1 LRWGLQEA
9 LRAVRGLPITLNS
22 CSITKTPWQLL
33 ARYEW
38 SKLNWLD
45 AQNIIN
51 AFGDYVAL
59 AVTLIIF
66 LETAF
71 IFTSFLPGDS
81 LLFLTGLALATSTA
95 WLPDWLGFILI
106 WLAAFIGTQTG
117 YWIGYKIGPPL
128 FEQNRNF
135 ILNQKVL
142 DRTHEFFEK
151 YGTRAVVLARFVPI
165 LRALIPML
173 AGISEMDI
181 KRFTK
186 LNLLGATIWVGV
198 FMLAGYWLGQIP
210 YIKENLETTVILII
224 IFTSLLLPVELLR
237 DRIAKGI
244 NSKRAKR

>member
-1 LRWGLQEA
+1 M
-9 LRAVRGLPITLNS
+9 
-22 CSITKTPWQLL
+22 
-33 ARYEW
+33 
-38 SKLNWLD
+38 NWLD

-244 NSKRAKR
+244 SSKRAKR

>member
-1 LRWGLQEA
+1 
-9 LRAVRGLPITLNS
+9 
-22 CSITKTPWQLL
+22 
-33 ARYEW
+33 
-38 SKLNWLD
+38 LNWLD
-45 AQNIIN
+45 AQEIIN

-71 IFTSFLPGDS
+71 ILTSFLPGDS
-81 LLFLTGLALATSTA
+81 LLFLTGLALATSTS
-95 WLPDWLGFILI
+95 WLPDWVGFILI
-106 WLAAFIGTQTG
+106 WLAAFVGTQVG

-135 ILNQKVL
+135 ILNEKVL
-142 DRTHEFFEK
+142 ARTHEFFEK

-173 AGISEMDI
+173 AGISRMDL
-181 KRFTK
+181 KRFTQ
-186 LNLLGATIWVGV
+186 LNLIGATVWVGV

-210 YIKENLETTVILII
+210 YVKENLETTVILII

-237 DRIAKGI
+237 DRISKGI
-244 NSKRAKR
+244 KSKRSNG

>member
-1 LRWGLQEA
+1 M
-9 LRAVRGLPITLNS
+9 
-22 CSITKTPWQLL
+22 
-33 ARYEW
+33 
-38 SKLNWLD
+38 
-45 AQNIIN
+45 
-51 AFGDYVAL
+51 AL

-71 IFTSFLPGDS
+71 ILTSFLPGDS
-81 LLFLTGLALATSTA
+81 LLFLTGLALATSDA
-95 WLPDWLGFILI
+95 WLPDWIGFILI
-106 WLAAFIGTQTG
+106 WLAAFIGTQVG

-151 YGTRAVVLARFVPI
+151 YGARAVVLARFVPI

-173 AGISEMDI
+173 AGISRMDI

-186 LNLLGATIWVGV
+186 LNLIGATVWVGV

-210 YIKENLETTVILII
+210 YVKENLETTVILII

-237 DRIAKGI
+237 DRIAKRFS
-244 NSKRAKR
+244 SKRAKR

>member
-1 LRWGLQEA
+1 
-9 LRAVRGLPITLNS
+9 
-22 CSITKTPWQLL
+22 
-33 ARYEW
+33 
-38 SKLNWLD
+38 LNWLD
-45 AQNIIN
+45 AQQIIN

-244 NSKRAKR
+244 SSKRAKR

>member
-1 LRWGLQEA
+1 
-9 LRAVRGLPITLNS
+9 
-22 CSITKTPWQLL
+22 
-33 ARYEW
+33 
-38 SKLNWLD
+38 LNWLD
-45 AQNIIN
+45 AQEIIN

-81 LLFLTGLALATSTA
+81 LLFLTGLALATSTS

-135 ILNQKVL
+135 ILNEKVL
-142 DRTHEFFEK
+142 ARTHEFFEK

-173 AGISEMDI
+173 AGISRMDI
-181 KRFTK
+181 KRFTQ
-186 LNLLGATIWVGV
+186 LNLIGATVWVGV

-210 YIKENLETTVILII
+210 YVKENLETTVILII

-237 DRIAKGI
+237 DRISKGI
-244 NSKRAKR
+244 KSKRSNG

>member
-1 LRWGLQEA
+1 
-9 LRAVRGLPITLNS
+9 
-22 CSITKTPWQLL
+22 
-33 ARYEW
+33 
-38 SKLNWLD
+38 LNWLD
-45 AQNIIN
+45 AQHIIN
-51 AFGDYVAL
+51 SFGDYVAL

-81 LLFLTGLALATSTA
+81 LLFLTGLALATSSS
-95 WLPDWLGFILI
+95 WLPDWIGFILI

-173 AGISEMDI
+173 AGISRMDI
-181 KRFTK
+181 KRFTQ
-186 LNLLGATIWVGV
+186 LNLIGATVWVGV

-237 DRIAKGI
+237 DRI
-244 NSKRAKR
+244 SRSMSAKRPKR

>member
-1 LRWGLQEA
+1 M
-9 LRAVRGLPITLNS
+9 
-22 CSITKTPWQLL
+22 
-33 ARYEW
+33 
-38 SKLNWLD
+38 NWLD
-45 AQNIIN
+45 AQQIIN

-81 LLFLTGLALATSTA
+81 LLFLTGLALATSTS

-106 WLAAFIGTQTG
+106 WLAAFVGTQVG
-117 YWIGYKIGPPL
+117 YWVGYKIGPPL

-135 ILNQKVL
+135 ILNEKVL
-142 DRTHEFFEK
+142 ARTHEFFEK

-173 AGISEMDI
+173 AGISRMDI
-181 KRFTK
+181 KRFTQ
-186 LNLLGATIWVGV
+186 LNLIGATVWVGV

-210 YIKENLETTVILII
+210 YVKENLETTVILII
-224 IFTSLLLPVELLR
+224 VFTSLLLPVELLR
-237 DRIAKGI
+237 DRVFKGI
-244 NSKRAKR
+244 KSKRAKR

>member
-1 LRWGLQEA
+1 M
-9 LRAVRGLPITLNS
+9 
-22 CSITKTPWQLL
+22 
-33 ARYEW
+33 
-38 SKLNWLD
+38 NWLD
-45 AQNIIN
+45 AQQIIN

-71 IFTSFLPGDS
+71 ILTSFLPGDS
-81 LLFLTGLALATSTA
+81 LLFLTGLALATSTS

-106 WLAAFIGTQTG
+106 WLAAFIGTQVG

-135 ILNQKVL
+135 ILNEKVL
-142 DRTHEFFEK
+142 ARTHEFFEK
-151 YGTRAVVLARFVPI
+151 YGARAVVLARFVPI

-173 AGISEMDI
+173 AGISRMDL
-181 KRFTK
+181 KRFTQ
-186 LNLLGATIWVGV
+186 LNLIGATVWVGV

-210 YIKENLETTVILII
+210 YVKENLETTVILII

-237 DRIAKGI
+237 DRISKGI
-244 NSKRAKR
+244 KSKRSNG

>member
-1 LRWGLQEA
+1 M
-9 LRAVRGLPITLNS
+9 
-22 CSITKTPWQLL
+22 
-33 ARYEW
+33 
-38 SKLNWLD
+38 NWLD
-45 AQNIIN
+45 AQEIIN
-51 AFGDYVAL
+51 AFGDYVAI
-59 AVTLIIF
+59 AVMLIIF

-81 LLFLTGLALATSTA
+81 LLFLTGLALATSSS
-95 WLPDWLGFILI
+95 WLPDWIGFILI

-117 YWIGYKIGPPL
+117 YWVGYKIGPPL

-135 ILNQKVL
+135 ILNEKVL
-142 DRTHEFFEK
+142 QRTHEFFEK

-173 AGISEMDI
+173 AGISKMDT

-198 FMLAGYWLGQIP
+198 FMFAGYWLGQIP

-224 IFTSLLLPVELLR
+224 IGTSLLLPIELLR
-237 DRIAKGI
+237 DRIAKGF
-244 NSKRAKR
+244 NQRRR